1 MNSRTLRETLYAAGY
16 NIDRLPAYLTP
27 GKFYRFPAPGER
39 KTGTDGWLRLH
50 TDTVASYGNWST
62 GEKHIWHAA
71 NDNRPRPANDNR
83 PPAHRRAPDPASIQQ
98 AAAKRARAAWDSA
111 RPCTEHPY
119 LTRKRVASYGLRVAR
134 DALLLPVYD
143 ATTGEQ
149 ISLQTIDP
157 TGQKRFIAGGRLA
170 MGCYTIPGT
179 EPRVFCEGYA
189 TGATVHEATGR
200 TVIVCFDAGNL
211 EKVAAA
217 IARPGDVV
225 AADNDNAEKPGA
237 RFDKRLADYGRGHR
251 AALATG
257 LPFYM
262 PHTPGQDWNDAGAE
276 ATAAA
281 FATEPTS
288 AAPILNAWSL
298 KRAKLHGTTPKQW
311 AEQLSQATGPLKA
324 AALAYTVAARRF
336 LNAPAMLS
344 LAQIRASIEA
354 ALPPGLVHPVTL
366 DRIVER
372 LDAAM
377 QYRQR
382 AALEAVTIPEP
393 VKARH
398 NVQTVQ
404 ELAAL
409 KPDDYNGVIV
419 LRAPMGA
426 GKTRHVGK
434 PFIAHAIAQ
443 GDRPLA
449 ICHRVSLV
457 HDMAAALGITHY
469 GEIDQHTAH
478 DPAVKGLATCLPS
491 ITLRAHAPIVV
502 AARYVFID
510 EISQVL
516 RFLAS
521 TSHCRTREA
530 DAQAV
535 YARLVELVRRADCV
549 MVADAGMD
557 RRTVEFLEHC
567 RPGERFRI
575 IDMDPKREGIEA
587 DYYTGASAPVRVMG
601 EVLAELA
608 AGGRAW
614 IATESKTRA
623 KTLGA
628 YLEAQGYN
636 VLTLHADNAGQ
647 PAQRTFLADPEG
659 QSRQYDAI
667 VASPIIGSGVSIEH
681 RDTGAWFTL
690 GAYVGGG
697 HRVTPADA
705 AQALRRV
712 RYLRRY
718 VLGIIPNTEV
728 GRQSPD
734 SILAA
739 WQTAAAIEGEPARA
753 SSYDALVA
761 DIRASEANA
770 RADFAAGLLWQLHAA
785 RWTLRRGTTDTD
797 EGMAC
802 ELAATRDAL
811 AEKHRAD
818 LIAAPILTE
827 AQAARIEGQ
836 RDRNNDE
843 QIALE
848 AHRIRRALGVN
859 DLDDETLDFWD
870 NGAAVARLDRFSAW
884 TGRIPAY
891 DDTREG
897 LARRRYWRATAKLY
911 NEIFAGIDLTTARVT
926 DELANIILDRIIA
939 RRHLCAHLGI
949 AGRKYGIWA
958 EDKDG
963 NLLPFPRPKNARQEL
978 ADILARMGLAWKRRE
993 GTATPTLPITTL
1005 GNLTKGGG
1013 KPARVRFYQVTPESL
1028 ATMEA
1033 WLERRNTTRST
1044 VGVAT
1049 TPANDDAAYW
1059 RDIRARLIAQAATM
1073 TRPQGE
1079 ALILDSLNSRGPTPH
1094 AWLTARWW
1102 QEDQAARHR
1111 LTA

>member
-1 MNSRTLRETLYAAGY
+1 MRARTLLETLAAEGY
-16 NIDRLPAYLTP
+16 YVDKLPAYLTP
-27 GKFYRFPAPGER
+27 GKFYRLPAPGER
-39 KTGTDGWLRLH
+39 KTGTNGWVKLH
-50 TDTVASYGNWST
+50 SDTLASYGNWGT
-62 GEKHIWHAA
+62 GEAYTWHAA
-71 NDNRPRPANDNR
+71 NDNFPRPANDNR
-83 PPAHRRAPDPASIQQ
+83 PPRRRASPEPANTQD
-98 AAAKRARAAWDSA
+98 AAAKRARVAWDTA
-111 RPCTEHPY
+111 TPCTEHPY
-119 LTRKRVASYGLRVAR
+119 LTRKRVASYGLRVSGKT
-134 DALLLPVYD
+134 LLIPVYD

-157 TGQKRFIAGGRLA
+157 AGNKRFTAGARLA

-179 EPRVFCEGYA
+179 TPRIFCEGYA

-217 IARPGDVV
+217 IAQPGDVI

-237 RFDKRLADYGRGHR
+237 RFDKRVSDYGRGHR
-251 AALATG
+251 TAMATG

-262 PHTPGQDWNDAGAE
+262 PHTPGHDWNDAGTDA
-276 ATAAA
+276 AAAA
-281 FATEPTS
+281 FSDPATS
-288 AAPILNAWSL
+288 AAPILNAWDL
-298 KRAKLHGTTPKQW
+298 KRVELRGTTPKQW
-311 AEQLSQATGPLKA
+311 AEQLNKATDAHDA
-324 AALAYTVAARRF
+324 AALAYTVASRRF
-336 LNAPAMLS
+336 MNAPAMLS
-344 LAQIRASIEA
+344 LAEIRATIEA

-366 DRIVER
+366 DRIMER
-372 LDAAM
+372 LSAAM
-377 QYRQR
+377 QYRER
-382 AALEAVTIPEP
+382 AALEAVTIPDP

-398 NVQTVQ
+398 NVRTVQ

-409 KPDDYNGVIV
+409 PLDDYKGVIV

-426 GKTRHVGK
+426 GKTRHVGR

-457 HDMAAALGITHY
+457 HDMAAALGIAHY

-491 ITLRAHAPIVV
+491 ITLRAHAPIVN

-535 YARLVELVRRADCV
+535 YARLVDLVRHAECV

-557 RRTVEFLEHC
+557 RRTLEFLEYC
-567 RPGERFRI
+567 RPGDRFKI
-575 IDMDPKREGIEA
+575 IEMAARRENIEA

-601 EVLAELA
+601 EVHAELA
-608 AGGRAW
+608 AGGRVW

-628 YLEAQGYN
+628 YLEAQGCN

-647 PAQRTFLADPEG
+647 PAQRAFLADPDG
-659 QSRQYDAI
+659 QSRQYDAV

-681 RDTGAWFTL
+681 RDTGEWFTL

-728 GRQSPD
+728 GKQSPD
-734 SILAA
+734 SILTA
-739 WQTAAAIEGEPARA
+739 WQAAAAIEGGPARA
-753 SSYDALVA
+753 NSYDALVA
-761 DIRASEANA
+761 DIRAGEANA
-770 RADFAAGLLWQLHAA
+770 RADFAAGLLWQLNAA
-785 RWTLRRGTTDTD
+785 RWTLRRGIQDAD
-797 EGMAC
+797 DGMAC
-802 ELAATRDAL
+802 ELATTRAALDA
-811 AEKHRAD
+811 KHRAD
-818 LIAAPILTE
+818 LMTAPVLTD
-827 AQAARIEGQ
+827 AQAAQIEAK
-836 RDRNNDE
+836 RDRTNDE
-843 QIALE
+843 NTALE
-848 AHRIRRALGVN
+848 AHRIRRALGVS

-870 NGAAVARLDRFSAW
+870 NGAAMGRLDRYSAW
-884 TGRIPAY
+884 TGRVPAY

-897 LARRRYWRATAKLY
+897 LARRRYWRATAWLY
-911 NEIFAGIDLTTARVT
+911 REIFKGIDLSTGRITE
-926 DELANIILDRIIA
+926 ELANVVLDRIIA

-949 AGRKYGIWA
+949 TGRKFGTWS
-958 EDKDG
+958 EDKNG
-963 NLLPFPRPKNARQEL
+963 NLMPFTRPKNARQEL

-1005 GNLTKGGG
+1005 GNLTGGGG
-1013 KPARVRFYQVTPESL
+1013 KSERVRFYQVTPESL
-1028 ATMEA
+1028 ANMEA
-1033 WLERRNTTRST
+1033 WNARRNATRPT
-1044 VGVAT
+1044 VKVKEKA
-1049 TPANDDAAYW
+1049 ANDNYEYW
-1059 RDIRARLIAQAATM
+1059 RSVRAKLLARADRITDEQAEQTILRHLKRRGASADAKVT
-1073 TRPQGE
+1073 
-1079 ALILDSLNSRGPTPH
+1079 ALWYKTVFPELRV
-1094 AWLTARWW
+1094 A
-1102 QEDQAARHR
+1102 
-1111 LTA
+1111 